1 MAIATD
7 ALSSQFGIAIISA
20 PNALPLLGERKA
32 VLFLLKRAFEP
43 LSTTIDGSFRADSP
57 INRAK
62 SFLASFTLR
71 LISSSLLFINL
82 KFMCDFLFLL
92 SFVRKVYLWS
102 RIQVQCTDFYLH
114 SRLLFFS
121 YFFNPVSAIS

>member
-43 LSTTIDGSFRADSP
+43 LSTTIDGSFRVDSP

-82 KFMCDFLFLL
+82 RFMCDVFIFIILRLEGLPLEPTLGLTDPLLSPQPPSLFLL
-92 SFVRKVYLWS
+92 FLQPYL
-102 RIQVQCTDFYLH
+102 CH
-114 SRLLFFS
+114 
-121 YFFNPVSAIS
+121 